1 MTENCL
7 DLVPNPA
14 CSQEQGALRGGL
26 VQADRQ
32 ENQVVGHSRL
42 VEPVQTIQTFQ
53 MSGKEI
59 VALATLGVELYWKT
73 VQDGKK
79 GLLLH

>member
-1 MTENCL
+1 M
-7 DLVPNPA
+7 
-14 CSQEQGALRGGL
+14 
-26 VQADRQ
+26 
-32 ENQVVGHSRL
+32 GHSRF
-42 VEPVQTIQTFQ
+42 VDPVQTIQTFQ

-59 VALATLGVELYWKT
+59 VALETLGVELYWKT